1 MELQRDPSEI
11 LTLGRLTGP
20 SKLKTIDLC
29 FPLRDYNGANC
40 EGQTFMS
47 SQTLIQL
54 QESSAFQQ
62 AIDSI
67 ESLPLETQEALITV
81 IQNRL
86 REKRRAMVLDAVAE
100 SEQAYAVGEVRRGS
114 AADLLAE
121 LNG

>member
-1 MELQRDPSEI
+1 M
-11 LTLGRLTGP
+11 
-20 SKLKTIDLC
+20 
-29 FPLRDYNGANC
+29 N
-40 EGQTFMS
+40 

-86 REKRRAMVLDAVAE
+86 REKRRAKLLDAVGE
-100 SEQAYAVGEVRRGS
+100 SEQAYVAGEVRRGS

-121 LNG
+121 LED

>member
-1 MELQRDPSEI
+1 
-11 LTLGRLTGP
+11 
-20 SKLKTIDLC
+20 
-29 FPLRDYNGANC
+29 
-40 EGQTFMS
+40 MS

-54 QESSAFQQ
+54 QEYSEFQQ

-86 REKRRAMVLDAVAE
+86 REKRRAMLLDAVSE

-121 LNG
+121 LED

>member
-1 MELQRDPSEI
+1 
-11 LTLGRLTGP
+11 
-20 SKLKTIDLC
+20 
-29 FPLRDYNGANC
+29 
-40 EGQTFMS
+40 MS

-86 REKRRAMVLDAVAE
+86 REKRRAILLDAVDE

-121 LNG
+121 LED

>member
-1 MELQRDPSEI
+1 
-11 LTLGRLTGP
+11 
-20 SKLKTIDLC
+20 
-29 FPLRDYNGANC
+29 
-40 EGQTFMS
+40 MS
-47 SQTLIQL
+47 SQDLIQL

-67 ESLPLETQEALITV
+67 DSLPLETQEALITV

-100 SEQAYAVGEVRRGS
+100 SEQACAVGEVRRGS

-121 LNG
+121 LED